1 MGASVLT
8 IEITKVWVYIM
19 KKLARKTCEMTA
31 IATGLVLGL
40 HVSAGLA
47 APTEIHQSRV
57 SEGKSLQSVVV
68 LAASDR
74 EEGESRKPGTGIDR

>member
-1 MGASVLT
+1 MGALVLT

-19 KKLARKTCEMTA
+19 KKLARKTTEMTV

-47 APTEIHQSRV
+47 APTEVYPSIV
-57 SEGKSLQSVVV
+57 SEGKGLQSVPV

-74 EEGESRKPGTGIDR
+74 EEGESRKPGTGLDR